1 MSRNFKSFL
10 FIAVV
15 LLSTLLLIKGN
26 EQKNLQTT
34 TPPTEEMTKEE
45 AEVTTISPSAV
56 DKQEI
61 SPLPSRIQNK
71 ITQFPQDISAKYEK
85 SIAKEPHQTPEVV
98 LQGALQL
105 GEIFDLVKNEK
116 DASEAFDFFAK
127 CVANENV
134 VALQTACFR
143 YARDLAKNYSSLN
156 ENFQSLEQ
164 KTSSTILKIVRF
176 D

>member
-10 FIAVV
+10 FITVV
-15 LLSTLLLIKGN
+15 LLSTLLLIKGKD
-26 EQKNLQTT
+26 QKNVTVT
-34 TPPTEEMTKEE
+34 VISKDDATPEEIEIHSVSSSE
-45 AEVTTISPSAV
+45 AIKHET
-56 DKQEI
+56 QN
-61 SPLPSRIQNK
+61 LPSRIQNK
-71 ITQFPQDISAKYEK
+71 ITQFPQNINANYEK

-116 DASEAFDFFAK
+116 EAGEAFDFFAK
-127 CVANENV
+127 CVANENI

-143 YARDLAKNYSSLN
+143 YARDLSKKYISLN
-156 ENFQSLEQ
+156 DNFVSLEQ
-164 KTSSTILKIVRF
+164 KTSASILKIVRF